1 MDLHA
6 EKLKLVQAVL
16 DIQDVSL
23 LKEVKR
29 LLKPHTRDWFEE
41 LTEDQKESVL
51 RGLEQANKGE
61 TISHNEAI
69 ARLGL

>member
-16 DIQDVSL
+16 DIQDIGI
-23 LKEVKR
+23 LKEVKKI
-29 LLKPHTRDWFEE
+29 LKPHTRDWFEE
-41 LTEDQKESVL
+41 LTSDQKESVL
-51 RGLEQANKGE
+51 RGLEQADKGE

-69 ARLGL
+69 VRLGL